1 MKRKSRLIHAIL
13 SKVMQVRLNRLVAPR
28 KAKRLQ
34 LETVKNQTK
43 KMQTTKELPLLLSI
57 RKKSQKRRKSK
68 SRWKNR

>member
-13 SKVMQVRLNRLVAPR
+13 CKVVQVRLNQQVAPR

-43 KMQTTKELPLLLSI
+43 KMQTTKELPLLPLI
-57 RKKSQKRRKSK
+57 HKKSQKKRKSK